1 MRVLQSRTH
10 LVVLL
15 TVALLLVTVA
25 IPATAKPGANPPATG
40 LMTVGNI
47 EFIGSAEFDTG
58 YLFDGTEVGG
68 LSGIVYDKWNNV
80 FHALSDDKSEIDD
93 ARFYSLTIDLG
104 DGLLDDDDVEFV
116 DVTFLTDAAGNR
128 FAEDSLDPEGFEMM
142 KKGHLFVGSERD
154 LDDQPWIK
162 RFGMDGSENM
172 TLPLPDYFLASGD
185 PQISG
190 VVLNLA
196 FESLTST
203 PNGRFLYAAT
213 EAALTQDG
221 LPSTLDDGSP
231 ARVLEFSANGNKMNR
246 LVTER
251 EFVYVVEPIP
261 FKEGDRFADQGLVE
275 MQAIDN
281 FGTFLTMERSFAS
294 GIGNTIQIF
303 ETSILGATDVSG
315 VADLDDVVYTPMSK
329 RLVAFITE
337 ADYDL
342 DNMEGMAFGPKM
354 SDGRIPLIIVAENNF
369 NTPFQRT
376 VFLAYA
382 IDLVK
387 VK

>member
-1 MRVLQSRTH
+1 MRIVQTRNRLALT
-10 LVVLL
+10 VV
-15 TVALLLVTVA
+15 VALLLGLVALPAVAKPPTDGQVTVDQ
-25 IPATAKPGANPPATG
+25 
-40 LMTVGNI
+40 M
-47 EFIGSAEFDTG
+47 EFIGATEFETG
-58 YLFDGTEVGG
+58 YLFHDTEVGG
-68 LSGIVYDKWNNV
+68 LSGIVYDKWNGV
-80 FHALSDDKSEIDD
+80 FHALSDDKSETND
-93 ARFYSLTIDLG
+93 ARFYSLTIDLD
-104 DGLLDDDDVEFV
+104 DGYLDDGDVEFV
-116 DVTFLTDAAGNR
+116 DVTFLTDANGDR
-128 FAEDSLDPEGFEMM
+128 FVLDSLDPEGFEMM
-142 KKGHLFVGSERD
+142 KKGHLFIGSERD
-154 LDDQPWIK
+154 LENQPWIK
-162 RFGMDGSENM
+162 RFGMNGMENM
-172 TLPLPDYFLASGD
+172 TLPLPEYFLASGD
-185 PQISG
+185 PQDSG
-190 VVLNLA
+190 VYLNLA

-231 ARVLEFSANGNKMNR
+231 ARVLEFSVNGNKMNH
-246 LVTER
+246 LAADSEY
-251 EFVYVVEPIP
+251 VYMVEPIP
-261 FKEGDRFADQGLVE
+261 FQEPGRFADQGLVE

-315 VADLDDVVYTPMSK
+315 VADLDDTVYTPMSK

-354 SDGRIPLIIVAENNF
+354 KDGRIPLIIVADNNF
-369 NTPFQRT
+369 NSPFQRT

-382 IDLVK
+382 LDLAK